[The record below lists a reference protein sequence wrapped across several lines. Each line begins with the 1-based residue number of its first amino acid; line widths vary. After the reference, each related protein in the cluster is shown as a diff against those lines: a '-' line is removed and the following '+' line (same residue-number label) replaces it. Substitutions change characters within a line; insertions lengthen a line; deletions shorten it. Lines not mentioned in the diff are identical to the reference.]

1 MNRCC
6 GVLWLVLALSSCRT
20 YDYYSKVADTDGLVP
35 GDQFARYGREQAQA
49 VAIAR
54 EFARAHQG
62 DSPEAAVKQAEAAVA
77 YARNMPDV
85 ADVVPDPQGYRL
97 TVYFKSGWRAG
108 LTPLDD
114 GKSGADTPGVP
125 APSTAAPASR

>member
-1 MNRCC
+1 MKRSC
-6 GVLWLVLALSSCRT
+6 GVLLLVLALSSCRT
-20 YDYYSKVADTDGLVP
+20 YDYYSKVADTDGLVD

-54 EFARAHQG
+54 EFARARQG
-62 DSPEAAVKQAEAAVA
+62 NSPDADAKQAQAAVA
-77 YARNMPDV
+77 YARKLPDV
-85 ADVVPDPQGYRL
+85 ADVVADPQGHRL

-114 GKSGADTPGVP
+114 GKSGAETPGLPTATP
-125 APSTAAPASR
+125 APPSR